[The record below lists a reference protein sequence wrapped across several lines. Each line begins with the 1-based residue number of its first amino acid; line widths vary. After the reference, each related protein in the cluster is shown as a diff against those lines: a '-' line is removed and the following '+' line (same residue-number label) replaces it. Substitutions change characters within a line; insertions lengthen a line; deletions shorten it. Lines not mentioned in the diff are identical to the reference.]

1 MFNDHHPR
9 VITILITLVTIHHP
23 PGIPQVL
30 ADYFQV
36 GLVVVFN
43 LQVTPIIRYFRKGM
57 KIIRSWLGL
66 ILTRGSISAFTL
78 TSHNLPSL
86 ATLRSTNTNT
96 MTTHTATAVRAS
108 SNSINA
114 MESGPTCDSVVF
126 EEMQFGK
133 FKISP
138 SQIFYNSP
146 TNLTAAIVNLRPIVP
161 GHVLVV
167 PHRVVPH
174 LSQLTDE
181 EHDDLWRSV
190 RIVQRALEENYGDNE
205 SGSGC
210 GFNVAVQDGKV
221 AGQSVP
227 HVHVHILPRK
237 NNDFERNDDV
247 YDALEAWAP
256 TEKMVQEKAEEIA
269 KNSLNVPD
277 DDDRID
283 RTMQM
288 MEDEAMA
295 YRSLLYRD

>member
-1 MFNDHHPR
+1 MN
-9 VITILITLVTIHHP
+9 
-23 PGIPQVL
+23 
-30 ADYFQV
+30 
-36 GLVVVFN
+36 
-43 LQVTPIIRYFRKGM
+43 
-57 KIIRSWLGL
+57 IIRSWLGL
-66 ILTRGSISAFTL
+66 ILTRGSVYQYTYTSAFSL
-78 TSHNLPSL
+78 PPSSHNLSSL
-86 ATLRSTNTNT
+86 ANTRQSANINT
-96 MTTHTATAVRAS
+96 MATSSINTPVNAHAAS
-108 SNSINA
+108 SSTSETR
-114 MESGPTCDSVVF
+114 ESELSSSVVF

-174 LSQLTDE
+174 LSDLTDD

-190 RIVQRALEENYGDNE
+190 RIVQRALSEHYGDGGENKNNHGC
-205 SGSGC
+205 SSC

-237 NNDFERNDDV
+237 SNDFERNDDV

-256 TEKMVQEKAEEIA
+256 TENMVQEKADEIA
-269 KNSLNVPD
+269 KNSLDVPD
-277 DDDRID
+277 DDDRVD

-295 YRSLLYRD
+295 YRSILYRE